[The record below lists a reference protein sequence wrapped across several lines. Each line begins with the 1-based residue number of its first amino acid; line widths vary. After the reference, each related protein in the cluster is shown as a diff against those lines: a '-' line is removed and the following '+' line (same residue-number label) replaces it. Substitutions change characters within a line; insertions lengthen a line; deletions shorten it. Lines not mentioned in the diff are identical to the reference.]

1 MTDFLSFLLASPLSQ
16 VSFGL
21 MAILLLETI
30 GVIVWSQIQM
40 RRFKPLL
47 SDLSRVRI
55 GTASFAGSADALAVG
70 IDHFLGT
77 EIARTR
83 ELLDTLEE
91 LAPKIGLI
99 LTALA
104 FTIALPSFWS
114 DLSEDPNQFFE
125 RIGMATGTTFL
136 GLTISAM
143 AFIQRKWMD
152 FAIDGLLREA
162 RHTGLTLKQ
171 QEGVQW

>member
-1 MTDFLSFLLASPLSQ
+1 MTDLISFLLTSPLSQ
-16 VSFGL
+16 FSFGL
-21 MAILLLETI
+21 MAVLLLETI

-47 SDLSRVRI
+47 MDLRRVRK
-55 GTASFAGSADALAVG
+55 GTASFAGSSDALAVG

-104 FTIALPSFWS
+104 FTIALRSAVPSAPWAASRGSRFWPLCACAFRDHPITGS
-114 DLSEDPNQFFE
+114 DNIRSVIP
-125 RIGMATGTTFL
+125 I
-136 GLTISAM
+136 
-143 AFIQRKWMD
+143 
-152 FAIDGLLREA
+152 
-162 RHTGLTLKQ
+162 
-171 QEGVQW
+171 